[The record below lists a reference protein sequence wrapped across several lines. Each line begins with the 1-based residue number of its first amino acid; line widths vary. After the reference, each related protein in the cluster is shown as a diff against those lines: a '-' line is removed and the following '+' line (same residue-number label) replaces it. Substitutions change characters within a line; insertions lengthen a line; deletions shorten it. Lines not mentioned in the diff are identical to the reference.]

1 VYSQYY
7 GIGGREDLCL
17 ELDAILS
24 SPISGMHESALKA
37 FGLEFAAYRDYA
49 DGDDPGM
56 IDVSRSEMRSDDLD
70 DLVVR
75 LREPERQLATYIII
89 DCSRGM
95 ETPRRKFHVAL
106 ALAHLFARSA
116 FQSRDPARIVCC
128 FDHGEGGIV
137 YSPWCRTGEALNR
150 FFADVHDGEA
160 LMFSD
165 SKETFVDFLGGGIPS
180 DSYVVV
186 ISDFFR
192 PNGIAPAC
200 MHELASSR
208 NTRLVL
214 TFLNELDGTG
224 AVDGLLAI
232 QDPLTGRTRTI
243 DGRQGKE
250 LTRMR
255 EDMHRQQGA
264 LIEEAESLG
273 HIAALIPVIAARP
286 FEGLLERLGSH

>member
-7 GIGGREDLCL
+7 GIEGGKDLCL

-49 DGDDPGM
+49 DGDDPKI
-56 IDVSRSEMRSDDLD
+56 IDVSRSQMRSDDLD

-75 LREPERQLATYIII
+75 LREPERQLATYIVI
-89 DCSRGM
+89 DCTRGM
-95 ETPRRKFHVAL
+95 ETPRRKFNVAL

-116 FQSRDPARIVCC
+116 FQARDPARIICC
-128 FDHGEGGIV
+128 FDHGDGGIV
-137 YSPWCRTGEALNR
+137 YSPWCRMGEAVNR

-160 LMFSD
+160 LTFSD
-165 SKETFVDFLGGGIPS
+165 SKETFVDFLGGGIPP

-186 ISDFFR
+186 ISDFYR
-192 PNGIAPAC
+192 PNGISPGC
-200 MHELASSR
+200 IHELASSR

-214 TFLNELDGTG
+214 TFLNELEG
-224 AVDGLLAI
+224 AGAIEGLLAI
-232 QDPLTGRTRTI
+232 QDPLTGLTRTI

-255 EDMHRQQGA
+255 EDMHGYQSA
-264 LIEEAESLG
+264 LIEEAELLG
-273 HIAALIPVIAARP
+273 HVAVLIPVMAARP
-286 FEGLLERLGSH
+286 FEGLLERLDSH